1 MKTKTIYLKIAGIL
15 SLFTALLHTIGGQ
28 LTDVNPLLKS
38 NLDNLPKTEILGVWQ
53 MVTITLFATSFI
65 WLYFAYNRKEKLN
78 IELLKF
84 ISYLYILYGLG
95 FIIISLFQGVFAPQW
110 ILLLPN
116 GILGILGIKTKTQN
130 A

>member
-1 MKTKTIYLKIAGIL
+1 MKTKIIFLKIAGFL
-15 SLFTALLHTIGGQ
+15 SLFTAFLHTIGGQ

-38 NLDNLPKTEILGVWQ
+38 NLENLPKTEVLGAWH
-53 MVTITLFATSFI
+53 MVTITLFSTSFV
-65 WLYFAYNRKEKLN
+65 WLYFAYKRKENLN

-84 ISYLYILYGLG
+84 ISYLYILYGIG
-95 FIIISLFQGVFAPQW
+95 FIIVSLFQGIFAPQW

-116 GILGILGIKTKTQN
+116 GVLGLLGLKNKTEH